1 MKSVIK
7 AMLSIVVI
15 LFMAVYPV
23 YATDIVEN
31 EVSLAERLNILAEYD
46 EEKQLSGEQ
55 LARMAVSLYIGGAQL
70 GDVDSYVK
78 FACENGFVSE
88 SYEEFSRNGAVSSLQ
103 LADAMMKALG
113 YRFDTSA
120 IAIVKQRCLADL
132 FAGVNFQNAGSVTV
146 GEALEVV
153 KNVLEMNSLEMSGDG
168 DIKESEETLLEQK
181 FDMKIATGV
190 LVSARAKD
198 RVYNDNIYIGDTL
211 LITDG
216 SSDYSAY
223 EGYKVKAYYK
233 AESGEEEL
241 IYVDTEYYKNDVF
254 TIYASDITGVKNGSV
269 YYLNKNEKER
279 SAKVSEVNTLI
290 YNGLVEQYDVNYFDI
305 EAGNI
310 KLIDSGDGYNVAI
323 ISKYDDLV
331 LGALKEEIIYDIKE
345 DKLLFDLTKLD
356 YYKMTFNGSEIK
368 PENLKRKDILSVF
381 LSKDKKYAEIIVSR
395 NEISGTINA
404 TDDDGIY
411 IDNAR
416 YKLSRYFERNH
427 SVSVGAAYVFGLNF
441 NGDIVTGSVESDW
454 NYGYFIHIWE
464 NTDTETVHIKFLN
477 SRGVIETAEVSEKLL
492 VNGSRVSNLKLDQNN
507 ILVKALMRQVQSDGS
522 GKPVFID
529 RKDYVRQVI
538 KYKTN
543 PVGAIAH
550 IVTATN
556 QADEYD
562 PDKLRVLEVNKE
574 SEHRLAGI
582 FTNSAFYSPVDSVV
596 FHVPI
601 EADNE
606 FDEYGYVNEEIRGSI
621 TQNAYMCPSAEA
633 AGLGEGTY
641 SVYTF
646 DVTEGGMSR
655 CMVINNESAGGQKK
669 EITNY
674 GSKIFI
680 VSEIKDVYD
689 SENDEV
695 VCQISGMRDKQNV
708 SYMLQQDFIYETDSN
723 GNEKRPEPGDII
735 QIELDNENR
744 IYAMKIH
751 FKISEKVVYR
761 KGYSGSEHGDDCG
774 FVYSTDDYG
783 MKLYAKEDA
792 IEDFYY
798 TSFYTLNSW
807 YHYDL
812 DEDVVTVASRDD
824 IMSYKQSGEPS
835 FVYVRTI
842 WGRPSECV
850 IFD

>member
-1 MKSVIK
+1 MKIL
-7 AMLSIVVI
+7 LSIVISFFVV
-15 LFMAVYPV
+15 VYPV
-23 YATDIVEN
+23 YASDNSEK
-31 EVSLAERLNILAEYD
+31 EPSLAEKLNILTEYD
-46 EEKQLSGEQ
+46 EEQPLSGEQ
-55 LARMAVSLYIGGAQL
+55 LARMAVSMYIGGAQL
-70 GDVDSYVK
+70 GDIDSYVK

-88 SYEEFSRNGAVSSLQ
+88 SYEEFSRTGTVSSSQ
-103 LADAMMKALG
+103 LSDAMMKALG
-113 YRFDTSA
+113 YSFDTSV
-120 IAIVKQRCLADL
+120 IAIIKQRCLTDL
-132 FAGVNFQNAGSVTV
+132 FEGVNFQNAGSVTV
-146 GEALEVV
+146 AEALEVAE
-153 KNVLEMNSLEMSGDG
+153 NALEMNSLELSGEG

-181 FDMKIATGV
+181 FDMKIATGT
-190 LVSARAKD
+190 LISARAKD

-216 SSDYSAY
+216 SVDYSEY

-233 AESGEEEL
+233 AEIGEEEL
-241 IYVDTEYYKNDVF
+241 IYVDTGYYENDVF

-269 YYLNKNEKER
+269 YYLNKNERER
-279 SAKVSEVNTLI
+279 STKISGVTTLI
-290 YNGLVEQYDVNYFDI
+290 YNGCVEAYDVNYFDI

-310 KLIDSGDGYNVAI
+310 KLIDNGNGYSVAV

-331 LGALKEEIIYDIKE
+331 LGSMREEIIYDIKE

-356 YYKMTFNGSEIK
+356 YYKITLNGSEIE
-368 PENLKRKDILSVF
+368 PENLKRKDILSIF
-381 LSKDKKYAEIIVSR
+381 LSKDRKYAEIIVSR
-395 NEISGTINA
+395 NEISGTISA
-404 TDDDGIY
+404 TDDNGIY
-411 IDNAR
+411 IDDIA
-416 YKLSRYFERNH
+416 YKLSRYFEHNH
-427 SVSVGAAYVFGLNF
+427 SVNVGSAYVFGLNF
-441 NGDIVTGSVESDW
+441 NGDVVTGSVESDW
-454 NYGYFIHIWE
+454 EYGYFIHIWE
-464 NTDTETVHIKFLN
+464 DTDTEKVYIKFLN
-477 SRGVIETAEVSEKLL
+477 SRGVIETAELSEKLL
-492 VNGSRVSNLKLDQNN
+492 INGSRVSNLKLDPNN
-507 ILVKALMRQVQSDGS
+507 ILVLALMQQVQSDGS
-522 GKPVFID
+522 GNAVFIE

-543 PVGAIAH
+543 PGGAVIHIA
-550 IVTATN
+550 TATN
-556 QADEYD
+556 QADED
-562 PDKLRVLEVNKE
+562 DTDKLRVVEANKK
-574 SEHRLAGI
+574 SSHRLAGI

-596 FHVPI
+596 FYVPI

-606 FDEYGYVNEEIRGSI
+606 FDEYGYVNEEVRGSI

-633 AGLGEGTY
+633 AGLGEGAY

-646 DVTEGGMSR
+646 DVTEGGMAR
-655 CMVINNESAGGQKK
+655 CMVINNESAGGKKK
-669 EITNY
+669 EITNFS
-674 GSKIFI
+674 SKIFI
-680 VSEIKDVYD
+680 ISEIKDVYD

-695 VCQISGMRDKQNV
+695 VCQISGMRNKQNV
-708 SYMLQQDFIYETDSN
+708 SYMLQSDFIYETDAE
-723 GNEKRPEPGDII
+723 GNEKRPEPGDIV

-792 IEDFYY
+792 IENFYY

-835 FVYVRTI
+835 FVYVRTT